1 MCLSSCLKCSVS
13 CGTGIQVRKIE
24 CISGPSNSN
33 GGGGGA
39 LAVGSGGPSA
49 GIGMDVGSNG
59 NGDTNDSRGSGT
71 SNSGGGAVAAALAG
85 GGSGGGV
92 GGSGAAAAVTEC
104 NLNTKPTETQQCT
117 TGIVCSNSD
126 DETEDGSD
134 EHYDNEHISSEV
146 LLNIY
151 TIFMQYTV
159 YI

>member
-24 CISGPSNSN
+24 CISGPSN
-33 GGGGGA
+33 GGA
-39 LAVGSGGPSA
+39 LAVGSGGPGA
-49 GIGMDVGSNG
+49 GIGNID
-59 NGDTNDSRGSGT
+59 DTNDSRGGI
-71 SNSGGGAVAAALAG
+71 GAVAAAMA
-85 GGSGGGV
+85 GGGV
-92 GGSGAAAAVTEC
+92 GGSGAAAAVAEC

-151 TIFMQYTV
+151 TIFMQY
-159 YI
+159 IDIL

>member
-24 CISGPSNSN
+24 CISGQS
-33 GGGGGA
+33 GGGGV
-39 LAVGSGGPSA
+39 LVVGGGGFGV

-59 NGDTNDSRGSGT
+59 SWIKDGNLPAA
-71 SNSGGGAVAAALAG
+71 SNIKGAGADGPTIV
-85 GGSGGGV
+85 GSGG
-92 GGSGAAAAVTEC
+92 GGSGAAAVAEC

-117 TGIVCSNSD
+117 TGIVCSSSD

-146 LLNIY
+146 LVNVY
-151 TIFMQYTV
+151 TQSL
-159 YI
+159 